1 MSTIV
6 VDAGLRNKLLAAG
19 ATAEIRDESGSL
31 IGRFVADPR
40 ALYEIEGPEVTDE
53 ELDRRMLEDRE
64 YSPEQVMQRLWDL
77 RNAR

>member
-6 VDAGLRNKLLAAG
+6 VDTGLRNKLLAAG

-40 ALYEIEGPEVTDE
+40 ALYEIEGPEVSDE
-53 ELDRRMLEDRE
+53 ELDRREREDRE
-64 YSPEQVMQRLWDL
+64 YTPDEVMQRLREL
-77 RNAR
+77 RGDR